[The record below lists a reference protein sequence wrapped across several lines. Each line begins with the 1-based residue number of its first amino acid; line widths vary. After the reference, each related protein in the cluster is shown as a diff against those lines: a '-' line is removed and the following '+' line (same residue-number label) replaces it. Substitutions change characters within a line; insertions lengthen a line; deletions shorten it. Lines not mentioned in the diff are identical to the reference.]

1 MQTLDLPPLVQLK
14 QAIRSRS
21 DLPGVEAFDKERS
34 KYDLLAQLN
43 MVMR

>member
-1 MQTLDLPPLVQLK
+1 MQTPNFPRCSYN

-21 DLPGVEAFDKERS
+21 DLPDVEAFDEERS
-34 KYDLLAQLN
+34 KYDLLAQVN